1 MLSILPSANLKI
13 SRRIFEMINFKIY
26 KATTASNNK
35 NTFYPTEVNVTSA
48 DIMKSVVR
56 FDHVGAK
63 FKDSIRK
70 NENFIES
77 NVIIMDCDNDHSE
90 NPDDWITPDKLHEK
104 IPDVSFIAVSSKS
117 NMKPK
122 GNFSAR
128 PRHHYY
134 FPTSK
139 LIADSTEYSNLK
151 RKLQAKFPFFD
162 KNALDSARFIFGVEN
177 PVLETFDRIT
187 TIDEL
192 LNDPQSSIY
201 SADTENDC
209 EDILLSFEKERSL
222 IREGNRNNTLFHE
235 SLCAFKRFGDSPKAY
250 ELIYATTEKISP
262 HLDEYEITNTIN
274 SALKKYNK
282 IAQQKDYVPPDK
294 YNKLKEK
301 NTNLKPSDFS
311 DIGQAKIFVQENK
324 EKLLFTYA
332 TGYMFFNGSYWE
344 DGKIHSQRLVHE
356 LTERQLSE
364 VKLLIKKLE
373 EQSQLHPNK
382 KEDFSLYLTLAHQH
396 EKFIISC
403 RNSNRIKATL
413 NESIPDLAINVSDF
427 DSNPYLL
434 NMPSGTYNLKTSEL
448 QPHSPTDYITK
459 QTAVDISDVGFDIW
473 ITCLQTIFQND
484 TELINYF
491 QEILGLILIGEVK
504 VESLIICQGDGSNGK
519 TTLWNVISRV
529 LGDYCGTISA
539 DTLTANCKRN
549 IKPELAE
556 LQGKRLVVA
565 PKLEEGVRLSTSTL
579 KQICSRDKITA
590 EKKFKDPFAF
600 KPSHQI
606 VLYTN
611 PLPNVGSIDEG
622 TWRRIILIPF
632 NARFSGDNEIKNYEE
647 YLFNNAGG
655 AILKWM
661 VEGSKKCIDNDFK
674 LHSPAAVTNAINNYR
689 YETDWLAQF
698 IEDCCDVDTNASVS
712 SSELFRTY
720 TAYCLSIHEFT
731 HRQKD
736 FNAALKLKGF
746 IKKKTNKC
754 NVYLGIKLKS
764 DNTF

>member
-1 MLSILPSANLKI
+1 
-13 SRRIFEMINFKIY
+13 MINFKLY
-26 KATTASNNK
+26 KATTAGNNK
-35 NTFYPTEVNVTSA
+35 NNFYPTEVDVTSA
-48 DIMKSVVR
+48 DIIKEVVR

-63 FKDSIRK
+63 FRDSIRK

-77 NVIIMDCDNDHSE
+77 NVIILDCDNDHSE
-90 NPDDWITPDKLHEK
+90 NPDDWITPEKLHEK
-104 IPDVSFIAVSSKS
+104 IPNVSLIAVSSKS
-117 NMKPK
+117 NMKSK

-139 LIADSTEYSNLK
+139 LITDSTEYSNLK
-151 RKLQAKFPFFD
+151 RKLQTKFPFFD

-177 PVLETFDRIT
+177 STVTIFEGTT
-187 TIDEL
+187 TIDEFISIQ
-192 LNDPQSSIY
+192 QSSTY
-201 SADTENDC
+201 SVDIENDC
-209 EDILLSFEKERSL
+209 EDILLSFENDRSI

-235 SLCAFKRFGDSPKAY
+235 SLCAFIKFGDSPKAY
-250 ELIYATTEKISP
+250 ELIHATIEKFSP
-262 HLDEYEITNTIN
+262 PLDKSEVTTTIN

-282 IAQQKDYVPPDK
+282 IAQQEGYVPPDK
-294 YNKLKEK
+294 YHELSNN

-311 DIGQAKIFVQENK
+311 EIGQAKIFTQENK
-324 EKLLFTYA
+324 DKLLFNYS

-344 DGKIHSQRLVHE
+344 DGKIYSQRLVHE
-356 LTERQLSE
+356 LTERQLAE
-364 VKLLIKKLE
+364 VNLLIKKLE
-373 EQSQLHPNK
+373 EEVNLNPNK
-382 KEDFSLYLTLAHQH
+382 KEIFATFLAQAYQH
-396 EKFIISC
+396 KKFIVSC

-413 NESIPDLAINVSDF
+413 KEAIPALFINVSKLDN
-427 DSNPYLL
+427 NPYLL

-459 QTAVDISDVGFDIW
+459 QTAVDISDIGRDIW

-484 TELINYF
+484 NELINYF
-491 QEILGLILIGEVK
+491 QEILGLVLIGEVK

-539 DTLTANCKRN
+539 DTLTANCRRN

-556 LQGKRLVVA
+556 LQGKRLVIA
-565 PKLEEGVRLSTSTL
+565 PELEEGVRLSTSTL

-606 VLYTN
+606 ILYTN

-674 LHSPAAVTNAINNYR
+674 LTPPTAVTTAIKNYR
-689 YETDWLAQF
+689 EETDWLSQF
-698 IEDCCDVDTNASVS
+698 ITECCDIDATASTPS
-712 SSELFRTY
+712 NELFRTY
-720 TAYCLSIHEFT
+720 SGYCISTCEFK
-731 HRQKD
+731 HHQKD
-736 FNAALKLKGF
+736 FIAALRLKGF
-746 IKKKTNKC
+746 EKKRTNKC
-754 NVYLGIKLKS
+754 NVILGIKLKP
-764 DNTF
+764 DRTF

>member
-1 MLSILPSANLKI
+1 
-13 SRRIFEMINFKIY
+13 MINFKIY
-26 KATTASNNK
+26 KATTTGNNK
-35 NTFYPTEVNVTSA
+35 NNFYPIEVTVTST
-48 DIMKSVVR
+48 DVMKDVVR

-63 FKDSIRK
+63 FRDSLRK

-77 NVIIMDCDNDHSE
+77 DIIIMDCDNDHSE
-90 NPDDWITPDKLHEK
+90 NPDDWITPKKLHAK
-104 IPDVSFIAVSSKS
+104 IPDVSFIAASSKS
-117 NMKPK
+117 NLKPK

-139 LIADSTEYSNLK
+139 MITNPTEYSNLK
-151 RKLQAKFPFFD
+151 KKLQAKFPFFD

-177 PVLETFDRIT
+177 STVKIFEGTI
-187 TIDEL
+187 TIDNL
-192 LNDPQSSIY
+192 INTQQPSNTSV
-201 SADTENDC
+201 ATENDY
-209 EDILLSFEKERSL
+209 ENILLSFENDRSI
-222 IREGNRNNTLFHE
+222 IREGNRNNTLFHT
-235 SLCAFKRFGDSPKAY
+235 SLCAFKRFGDSPLAY
-250 ELIYATTEKISP
+250 ESIISTLNQFSP
-262 HLDEYEITNTIN
+262 PLDKSEVESTIK
-274 SALKKYNK
+274 SALKTYRE
-282 IAQQKDYVPPDK
+282 ISLQADYIPPDK
-294 YNKLKEK
+294 YQEMRNG

-311 DIGQAKIFVQENK
+311 ETGQAKIFVQENK
-324 EKLLFTYA
+324 DRLLFNYS

-344 DGKIHSQRLVHE
+344 DGKVHSQRLVHE
-356 LTERQLSE
+356 LTERQLTE
-364 VKLLIKKLE
+364 VEMEIQKLT
-373 EQSQLHPNK
+373 EQANTYPNQKEIISTYIAQLQQYK
-382 KEDFSLYLTLAHQH
+382 
-396 EKFIISC
+396 KFIISC
-403 RNSNRIKATL
+403 RNSNRIHSTL
-413 NESIPDLAINVSDF
+413 KEAIPDLCINISKLDN
-427 DSNPYLL
+427 NPYLL
-434 NMPSGTYNLKTSEL
+434 NMPSGTYNLKTAEL
-448 QPHSPTDYITK
+448 QPHCPIDYITK
-459 QTAVDISDVGFDIW
+459 QTAVDISDTGIDIW

-529 LGDYCGTISA
+529 LGDYCGTLSA
-539 DTLTANCKRN
+539 DTLTANCRRN

-556 LQGKRLVVA
+556 LQGKRLVIA
-565 PKLEEGVRLSTSTL
+565 PELEEGVRLSTSTL

-590 EKKFKDPFAF
+590 EKKFKAPFSF

-606 VLYTN
+606 ILYTN

-632 NARFSGDNEIKNYEE
+632 NAKFSDYNEIKNYEE

-661 VEGSKKCIDNDFK
+661 VEGSKKCIEHDFK
-674 LHSPAAVTNAINNYR
+674 LHRPVAVTNAINNYR

-698 IEDCCDVDTNASVS
+698 IEDCCEVDTTASIS

-720 TAYCLSIHEFT
+720 SAYCFSIHEFT

-754 NVYLGIKLKS
+754 NVFQGIKLKP

>member
-1 MLSILPSANLKI
+1 M
-13 SRRIFEMINFKIY
+13 
-26 KATTASNNK
+26 
-35 NTFYPTEVNVTSA
+35 
-48 DIMKSVVR
+48 
-56 FDHVGAK
+56 
-63 FKDSIRK
+63 
-70 NENFIES
+70 
-77 NVIIMDCDNDHSE
+77 
-90 NPDDWITPDKLHEK
+90 
-104 IPDVSFIAVSSKS
+104 
-117 NMKPK
+117 
-122 GNFSAR
+122 
-128 PRHHYY
+128 
-134 FPTSK
+134 
-139 LIADSTEYSNLK
+139 
-151 RKLQAKFPFFD
+151 
-162 KNALDSARFIFGVEN
+162 
-177 PVLETFDRIT
+177 
-187 TIDEL
+187 
-192 LNDPQSSIY
+192 
-201 SADTENDC
+201 
-209 EDILLSFEKERSL
+209 
-222 IREGNRNNTLFHE
+222 
-235 SLCAFKRFGDSPKAY
+235 
-250 ELIYATTEKISP
+250 
-262 HLDEYEITNTIN
+262 
-274 SALKKYNK
+274 
-282 IAQQKDYVPPDK
+282 
-294 YNKLKEK
+294 KEK

-356 LTERQLSE
+356 LTERQLAD
-364 VKLLIKKLE
+364 VKINIKKLT
-373 EQSQLHPNK
+373 EQAMLDSNQKEIILNYLAKLQL
-382 KEDFSLYLTLAHQH
+382 Y

-413 NESIPDLAINVSDF
+413 NESIPNLAIM
-427 DSNPYLL
+427 

-484 TELINYF
+484 TELISYF

-539 DTLTANCKRN
+539 DTLTANCRRN

-565 PKLEEGVRLSTSTL
+565 PELEEGVRLSTSTL

-698 IEDCCDVDTNASVS
+698 IEDCCDVDTTASVS

-720 TAYCLSIHEFT
+720 SAYCFSIHEFT

-754 NVYLGIKLKS
+754 NVFLGIKLKS

>member
-1 MLSILPSANLKI
+1 ML
-13 SRRIFEMINFKIY
+13 NFKLY
-26 KATTASNNK
+26 RATTSGNNK
-35 NTFYPTEVNVTSA
+35 NNFYPTEVDVTSA
-48 DIMKSVVR
+48 DIIKEVVR

-63 FKDSIRK
+63 FRDSIRK

-77 NVIIMDCDNDHSE
+77 NVIIMDCDNDHSA

-139 LIADSTEYSNLK
+139 LITDSTEYSNLK
-151 RKLQAKFPFFD
+151 RKLQTKFPFFD

-177 PVLETFDRIT
+177 STVTIFEVTT
-187 TIDEL
+187 TIDAFIGIHQ
-192 LNDPQSSIY
+192 PSTY
-201 SADTENDC
+201 SVDIENEC
-209 EDILLSFEKERSL
+209 EDILLSFENERST
-222 IREGNRNNTLFHE
+222 IREGNRNNTLFHD
-235 SLCAFKRFGDSPKAY
+235 SLCAFIKFGDSPKAY
-250 ELIYATTEKISP
+250 ELIHSTTEKFSP
-262 HLDEYEITNTIN
+262 PLDESEVANTIK
-274 SALKKYNK
+274 SALKKYNE
-282 IAQQKDYVPPDK
+282 IAQQEGYVPPDK
-294 YNKLKEK
+294 YHELRN
-301 NTNLKPSDFS
+301 NTTNLKPSDFS
-311 DIGQAKIFVQENK
+311 EIGQAKIFTQENK
-324 EKLLFTYA
+324 DKLLFNYS

-344 DGKIHSQRLVHE
+344 DGKIYSQRLVHE
-356 LTERQLSE
+356 LTERQLAE
-364 VKLLIKKLE
+364 VNLLIKKLE
-373 EQSQLHPNK
+373 ETVKLNPNK
-382 KEDFSLYLTLAHQH
+382 KEIFATYLAQAYQH
-396 EKFIISC
+396 KKFIVSC

-413 NESIPDLAINVSDF
+413 KEAIPALFINVSKLDN
-427 DSNPYLL
+427 NPYLL

-459 QTAVDISDVGFDIW
+459 QTAVDISDIGRDIW

-484 TELINYF
+484 NELINYF
-491 QEILGLILIGEVK
+491 QEILGLVLIGEVK

-539 DTLTANCKRN
+539 DTLTANCRRN

-556 LQGKRLVVA
+556 LQGKRLVIA
-565 PKLEEGVRLSTSTL
+565 PELEEGVRLSTSTL

-606 VLYTN
+606 ILYTN

-632 NARFSGDNEIKNYEE
+632 NARFSGDNEIKHYEE

-674 LHSPAAVTNAINNYR
+674 LTPPTAVTTAIKNYR
-689 YETDWLAQF
+689 EETDWLAQF
-698 IEDCCDVDTNASVS
+698 ITECCDIDATASTS
-712 SSELFRTY
+712 SNELFRTY
-720 TAYCLSIHEFT
+720 SGYCISTCEYKH
-731 HRQKD
+731 HQKD
-736 FNAALKLKGF
+736 FIAALRLKGF
-746 IKKKTNKC
+746 EKKRTNKC
-754 NVYLGIKLKS
+754 NVILGIKLKP
-764 DNTF
+764 DRTF